1 MKEVVAYVETSHG
14 YSQRRACG
22 LTRQHRST
30 QRKPSTRD
38 PRTELRQRMHEI
50 VATRIR
56 YGYRR
61 VHIMLKRQGLAV
73 GRNVVY
79 RLYREEGLALRSKR
93 PRRRKMVVQREAR
106 CQPKRPNEAWCL
118 DFIHDQLSSG
128 QKFRALTVVDVF
140 TREGLAIEVGQRMRG
155 EDVVG
160 VLNQLVKQR
169 GAPKYLFADNGAE
182 FTGHMM
188 DLWAYHHNVRIDFSR
203 PGRPTDNAYIETFN
217 GSLGDECLNLH
228 WFETIAEARRLIEAW
243 RREYNESRPHMAL
256 GNIPPQEYALQV
268 GILKSPQGSIAVEN

>member
-1 MKEVVAYVETSHG
+1 MKAVVAYVTASHG
-14 YSQRRACG
+14 YSERRACR

-38 PRTELRQRMHEI
+38 PRLELRQRMHEI

-61 VHIMLKRQGLAV
+61 VHIMLKRDGWSV

-93 PRRRKMVVQREAR
+93 PRRRKMAVHREAR
-106 CQPKRPNEAWCL
+106 CRPKRPNQAWSL
-118 DFIHDQLSSG
+118 DFVHDQLSNG

-140 TREGLAIEVGQRMRG
+140 TREALAIEVGHRLRG
-155 EDVVG
+155 EHVVE
-160 VLNQLVKQR
+160 VLNQLVGQR

-182 FTGHMM
+182 FTGHLV
-188 DLWAYHHNVRIDFSR
+188 DLWAYHHGVRIDFSR
-203 PGRPTDNAYIETFN
+203 PGKPTDNAHIETFN
-217 GSLGDECLNLH
+217 GSFRDECLSVH
-228 WFETIAEARRLIEAW
+228 WFETLAEARRLIEAW
-243 RREYNESRPHMAL
+243 RQDYNESRPHMAL
-256 GNIPPQEYALQV
+256 GNIPPLEYALRAGTWHGPIGSMAV
-268 GILKSPQGSIAVEN
+268 GS